1 MAENL
6 LQESVDHLPDEQEIE
21 AQLRRQRGDPES
33 GKVICPE
40 TAVHGGPGR
49 VLDEG
54 EIETRLLRMRE
65 ERGHCLACGVQDPA
79 SRLSRDRS

>member
-6 LQESVDHLPDEQEIE
+6 LQESVDHLPDELEIE
-21 AQLRRQRGDPES
+21 AQLRRHRGDPDPGS
-33 GKVICPE
+33 DVSPE
-40 TAVHGGPGR
+40 TAVHGGTER

-65 ERGHCLACGVQDPA
+65 ERCHCPACGVQDSA
-79 SRLSRDRS
+79 NRFS